1 MDSRKRIIL
10 RAVVE
15 EYIEKAEPVGSKT
28 LAEKGGLDVSPA
40 TLRNEMAALEELGY
54 LEHPH
59 TSAGRV
65 PTSAGYRLYVD
76 ELMHRRRLSTREME
90 SINHAMRQRLRDLDG
105 CLAEAG
111 RLIAQLTK
119 YAAFTVTPARKR
131 VRVLRMEAFLTDPT
145 ALVLV
150 LAAEGSLVKTKWV
163 RLARPAAYTD
173 IVRLTQAVNAVYA
186 GQSEFTEEMAR
197 RCETLCGGG
206 AAEILPYALELLYEI
221 GSPEQEVYLSGEAHL
236 LDQPEYHDLMR
247 ARKTLEFLSERRQ
260 ALTRIPSRET
270 PAARTEEPEGVHIL
284 IGPENVADELRDA
297 SVIMATYRL
306 SDGMRG
312 VIGLV
317 GPTRMDYSRLES
329 RLSYF
334 ASRLSE
340 LLDKLSDDP

>member
-28 LAEKGGLDVSPA
+28 LSEKGGLDVSPA
-40 TLRNEMAALEELGY
+40 TLRNEMAALEDMGY

-76 ELMHRRRLSTREME
+76 ELMRRRRLSVREME
-90 SINHAMRQRLRDLDG
+90 GINHAMRQRLRDLDS

-131 VRVLRMEAFLTDPT
+131 IRVLRYEAFLTDPT
-145 ALVLV
+145 TLVLV
-150 LAAEGSLVKTKWV
+150 LAAEGNLVKTKWV
-163 RLARPAAYTD
+163 RLARPVGYAE
-173 IVRLTQAVNAVYA
+173 ISRLTQALNAVYA
-186 GQSEFTEEMAR
+186 EQSEFTDEMAM
-197 RCETLCGGG
+197 RCEAMCGE
-206 AAEILPYALELLYEI
+206 AREVLPYALELLDEL
-221 GSPEQEVYLSGEAHL
+221 GNRTQEVYLSGEAHL

-260 ALTRIPSRET
+260 ALTHIPHREHT
-270 PAARTEEPEGVHIL
+270 PDRKETPEGVRIL
-284 IGPENVADELRDA
+284 IGPENIADELRDA

-306 SDGMRG
+306 TDGMRG
-312 VIGLV
+312 MIGLV

-340 LLDKLSDDP
+340 LLEKLSDDP